1 MAKRIVYFLDTIVFC
16 LSISLLVICLK
27 QLMKDVDDPFSLN
40 YLSKVYYNW
49 KRSPI
54 VEAYFYDCLNGYQ
67 TIPLATYEGNYH
79 GCQCIDEN
87 QLFTYKVNQ
96 ICTEEEKK
104 KNCTDISEEFPK
116 LLNYSM
122 TLFAYYK
129 LSSKTYYDYLE
140 TAVSKN
146 EDCPE
151 NYHQCGI
158 LDTVGNKMCL
168 RNEEEC
174 PINYIDWENFKT
186 EKTNVTEPIMLS
198 FNGTVGELCLH
209 SSYKDKIEKIYPL
222 SKGIDKYGCPKVY
235 NDVSVDNR
243 FSIVGEEDASLLYL
257 LSGLNALSQFESTNN
272 RDINKIKYYLVN
284 YIGLDLVCFKENK
297 QQFKEQIMN
306 NDKLSQT
313 LYYYKMSKNVE
324 AVMLIFYGA
333 MIFLGLVHWFITLRK
348 YYRLMNKLENQ
359 IWTMKVL
366 LSFFSC
372 FIILS
377 FYWSSP
383 NFTIPSECFVEAF
396 EKESLKQA
404 NESIAR
410 WKNLDLSMIIISLIC
425 GLICFGRDFLNKDDI
440 INADYIQYI
449 KPKEDDEL
457 DHSSFYEER
466 NSSAASIEVD
476 NSIQGSLKDEPS
488 IQD

>member
-1 MAKRIVYFLDTIVFC
+1 
-16 LSISLLVICLK
+16 
-27 QLMKDVDDPFSLN
+27 
-40 YLSKVYYNW
+40 
-49 KRSPI
+49 
-54 VEAYFYDCLNGYQ
+54 
-67 TIPLATYEGNYH
+67 
-79 GCQCIDEN
+79 
-87 QLFTYKVNQ
+87 
-96 ICTEEEKK
+96 
-104 KNCTDISEEFPK
+104 
-116 LLNYSM
+116 M

-146 EDCPE
+146 EECPE

-209 SSYKDKIEKIYPL
+209 SSYKDKIENIYPL
-222 SKGIDKYGCPKVY
+222 SKGKDKYGCPKVY

-243 FSIVGEEDASLLYL
+243 FSIVGEENASLLYL

-272 RDINKIKYYLVN
+272 RDINIIKYYLVN

-383 NFTIPSECFVEAF
+383 KFTIPSECFVEAF

-466 NSSAASIEVD
+466 NSSVASIEVD